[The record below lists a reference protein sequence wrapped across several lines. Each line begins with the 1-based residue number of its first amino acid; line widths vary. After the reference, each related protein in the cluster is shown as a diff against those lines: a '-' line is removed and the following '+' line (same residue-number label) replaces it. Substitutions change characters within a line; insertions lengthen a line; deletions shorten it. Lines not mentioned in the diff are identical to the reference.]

1 VAFQASQQ
9 GGGVARIVTKQ
20 VRIKPSLKCKLNL
33 RALLFEKELWVVG
46 TSSSNEVLL
55 SLGWKKYS
63 LLERHVARRYASFI
77 SIPIFV

>member
-55 SLGWKKYS
+55 SLGS
-63 LLERHVARRYASFI
+63 LLERHMARRYASFI